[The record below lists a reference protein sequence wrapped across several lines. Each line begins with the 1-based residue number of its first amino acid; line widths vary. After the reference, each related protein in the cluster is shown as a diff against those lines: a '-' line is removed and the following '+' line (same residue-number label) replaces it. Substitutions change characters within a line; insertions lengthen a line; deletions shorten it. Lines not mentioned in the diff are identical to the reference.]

1 MCNYLYRR
9 VCKLRSCEAYF
20 LTVCSKGTGFIY
32 KSYYF
37 LHCHE
42 YVHNVSIG
50 DHIYDKIIYN
60 LSSHMKNVYIDE
72 REIDSPFDVQ
82 T

>member
-1 MCNYLYRR
+1 MCNYLYRC
-9 VCKLRSCEAYF
+9 VWKLRSCETYF

-42 YVHNVSIG
+42 YVH
-50 DHIYDKIIYN
+50 
-60 LSSHMKNVYIDE
+60 MKNVYIDE

-82 T
+82 I